1 MIFQPGLMFVCKARS
16 PPERCITWV
25 SSGLTQDF
33 QPNLMFVSKTGA
45 YPKGVPVFLA
55 NTRLGII
62 KIFSQNSVFPFFFFF
77 CFSFA
82 KNTFILLFLSAVTD
96 TVICGDRPK
105 KTFFFLTDGQT
116 R

>member
-1 MIFQPGLMFVCKARS
+1 
-16 PPERCITWV
+16 
-25 SSGLTQDF
+25 
-33 QPNLMFVSKTGA
+33 MFVSKTGA
-45 YPKGVPVFLA
+45 YPKGVPVLLA

-62 KIFSQNSVFPFFFFF
+62 KIFSQNSVFPFFFL

-105 KTFFFLTDGQT
+105 KLFFSSLMAGRDKLERLYLASLTFEGKARTLST
-116 R
+116 